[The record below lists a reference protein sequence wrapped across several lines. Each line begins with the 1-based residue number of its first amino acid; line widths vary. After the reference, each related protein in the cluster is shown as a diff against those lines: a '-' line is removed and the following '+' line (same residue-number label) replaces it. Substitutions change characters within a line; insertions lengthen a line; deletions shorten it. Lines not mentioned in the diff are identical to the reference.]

1 MGTPVFLENAQQL
14 AQAQGQEI
22 QKANTAANKAQV
34 DHELEKIK
42 SNHAAWAKTFAQ
54 AENDRRT
61 EESNWREFYA
71 KVYEEEN
78 NWLKETVFYIL
89 NGIQLWALV
98 QQYNQ
103 QKEIAD
109 RIYDLANRQQRI
121 AEDMYHHYQ
130 TQYQPHET
138 ALGKQI
144 DNYFAKPYREQYD
157 TTAGRFVVNA
167 RAQMTGKRREVLMCA
182 SQYCTGAVKTA
193 LRDLATREANL
204 VGNAMNSAIKYENLR
219 AQRMEDKWLQVRLS
233 FIQTGRGVS
242 GQAITGID
250 GALAA
255 FSKFGADP
263 GAALSQLLGTAAYTI
278 GGIIPSPSTQ
288 RAAPIVEATPAYTRG
303 TPTTPRY
310 VSSVLKG

>member
-1 MGTPVFLENAQQL
+1 MANLDNYKQL
-14 AQAQGQEI
+14 ADAQGSAYE
-22 QKANTAANKAQV
+22 KALKARV
-34 DHELEKIK
+34 DHELAEQRKNYT
-42 SNHAAWAKTFAQ
+42 SWAKKFTDAEAQ
-54 AENDRRT
+54 RRI
-61 EESNWREFYA
+61 EEDNWREFYK

-78 NWLKETVFYIL
+78 TWWKDIIFYAL

-109 RIYDLANRQQRI
+109 RVYDLANRQQSL
-121 AEDMYHHYQ
+121 AEEMYSHYKA
-130 TQYQPHET
+130 QYQPHEI
-138 ALGKQI
+138 ALGKHI
-144 DNYFAKPYREQYD
+144 DNYFANQYRPQYD
-157 TTAGRFVVNA
+157 TTGGRFVVNA

-193 LRDLATREANL
+193 LRDLAVREANL

-219 AQRMEDKWLQVRLS
+219 EQRMEDKWLQVRLS

-242 GQAITGID
+242 GQAVTGID
-250 GALAA
+250 GAVTA
-255 FSKFGADP
+255 FSRFNADP

-278 GGIIPSPSTQ
+278 GGIIPSPNSS

-303 TPTTPRY
+303 SATTPRY
-310 VSSVLKG
+310 VSSVVKG

>member
-1 MGTPVFLENAQQL
+1 MANLDNYKQL
-14 AQAQGQEI
+14 ADAQGSAYE
-22 QKANTAANKAQV
+22 KALKVRV
-34 DHELEKIK
+34 DHELTEQRKNYT
-42 SNHAAWAKTFAQ
+42 SWAKKFEA
-54 AENDRRT
+54 AEDQRRI
-61 EESNWREFYA
+61 EENNWREFYK

-78 NWLKETVFYIL
+78 TWWKDLIFYVL

-109 RIYDLANRQQRI
+109 RVYDLANRQQSL
-121 AEDMYHHYQ
+121 AEEMYSHYKA
-130 TQYQPHET
+130 QYQPHEI

-144 DNYFAKPYREQYD
+144 DNYFANPYRPQYD
-157 TTAGRFVVNA
+157 TTGGRFVVNA

-193 LRDLATREANL
+193 LRDLAVREANL

-219 AQRMEDKWLQVRLS
+219 EQRMEDKWLQVRLS

-242 GQAITGID
+242 GQAVTGID
-250 GALAA
+250 GAVTA
-255 FSKFGADP
+255 FSRFNADP

-278 GGIIPSPSTQ
+278 GGIIPSPNSS

-303 TPTTPRY
+303 SATTPRY
-310 VSSVLKG
+310 VSSVVKG

>member
-1 MGTPVFLENAQQL
+1 MANLDNYKQL
-14 AQAQGQEI
+14 ADSQGSAYE
-22 QKANTAANKAQV
+22 KALKARV
-34 DHELEKIK
+34 DHELAEQRKNYT
-42 SNHAAWAKTFAQ
+42 SWAKKFADTEAQ
-54 AENDRRT
+54 RRI
-61 EESNWREFYA
+61 EEDNWREFYK

-78 NWLKETVFYIL
+78 TWWKDIIFYAL

-109 RIYDLANRQQRI
+109 RVYDLANRQQSL
-121 AEDMYHHYQ
+121 AEEMYGHYKA
-130 TQYQPHET
+130 QYQPHEV
-138 ALGKQI
+138 ALGQQI
-144 DNYFAKPYREQYD
+144 DNYLAKPYRPQYD
-157 TTAGRFVVNA
+157 TTGGRFVVNA

-193 LRDLATREANL
+193 LRDLAVKEANL

-219 AQRMEDKWLQVRLS
+219 EQRMEDKWLQVRLS

-242 GQAITGID
+242 GQAVTGID
-250 GALAA
+250 GALTA
-255 FSKFGADP
+255 FSRFNADP

-278 GGIIPSPSTQ
+278 GGIIPSPNSS

-303 TPTTPRY
+303 SATTPRY
-310 VSSVLKG
+310 VSSVVKG

>member
-1 MGTPVFLENAQQL
+1 MANLDNYKQL
-14 AQAQGQEI
+14 ADAQGSAYE
-22 QKANTAANKAQV
+22 KALKARV
-34 DHELEKIK
+34 DHELTEQRKNYT
-42 SNHAAWAKTFAQ
+42 SWAKKFEATEDQ
-54 AENDRRT
+54 RRIEEN
-61 EESNWREFYA
+61 NWREFYK

-78 NWLKETVFYIL
+78 TWWKDLIFYVL

-109 RIYDLANRQQRI
+109 RVYDLANRQQSL
-121 AEDMYHHYQ
+121 AEEMYSHYKA
-130 TQYQPHET
+130 QYQPHEI

-144 DNYFAKPYREQYD
+144 DNYFANPYRPQYD
-157 TTAGRFVVNA
+157 TTGGRFVVNA

-193 LRDLATREANL
+193 LRDLAVREANL

-219 AQRMEDKWLQVRLS
+219 EQRMEDKWLQVRLS

-242 GQAITGID
+242 GQAVTGID
-250 GALAA
+250 GAVTA
-255 FSKFGADP
+255 FSRFNADP

-278 GGIIPSPSTQ
+278 GGIIPSPNSS

-303 TPTTPRY
+303 SATTPRY
-310 VSSVLKG
+310 VSSVVKG

>member
-1 MGTPVFLENAQQL
+1 MANLDNYKQL
-14 AQAQGQEI
+14 ADAQGSAYE
-22 QKANTAANKAQV
+22 KALKARV
-34 DHELEKIK
+34 DHELTEQRKNYT
-42 SNHAAWAKTFAQ
+42 SWAKKFEA
-54 AENDRRT
+54 AEDQRRI
-61 EESNWREFYA
+61 EENNWREFYK

-78 NWLKETVFYIL
+78 TWWKDLIFYVL

-109 RIYDLANRQQRI
+109 RVYDLANRQQSL
-121 AEDMYHHYQ
+121 AEEMYSHYKA
-130 TQYQPHET
+130 QYQPHEI

-144 DNYFAKPYREQYD
+144 DNYFANPYRPQYD
-157 TTAGRFVVNA
+157 TTGGRFVVNA

-182 SQYCTGAVKTA
+182 GQYCTGAVKTA
-193 LRDLATREANL
+193 LRDLAVKEANL

-219 AQRMEDKWLQVRLS
+219 EQRMEDKWLQVRLS

-242 GQAITGID
+242 GQAVTGID
-250 GALAA
+250 GALTA
-255 FSKFGADP
+255 FSRFNADP

-278 GGIIPSPSTQ
+278 GGIIPSPNSS

-303 TPTTPRY
+303 SATTPRY
-310 VSSVLKG
+310 VSSVVKG

>member
-1 MGTPVFLENAQQL
+1 MANLDNYKQL
-14 AQAQGQEI
+14 ADAQGSAYE
-22 QKANTAANKAQV
+22 KALKARV
-34 DHELEKIK
+34 DHELTEQRKNYT
-42 SNHAAWAKTFAQ
+42 SWAKKFES
-54 AENDRRT
+54 AEDQRRI
-61 EESNWREFYA
+61 EENNWREFYK

-78 NWLKETVFYIL
+78 TWWKDLIFYVL

-109 RIYDLANRQQRI
+109 RVYDLANRQQSL
-121 AEDMYHHYQ
+121 AEEMYSHYKA
-130 TQYQPHET
+130 QYQPHEI
-138 ALGKQI
+138 ALGKHI
-144 DNYFAKPYREQYD
+144 DNYFANQYRPQYD
-157 TTAGRFVVNA
+157 TTGGRFVVNA

-193 LRDLATREANL
+193 LRDLAVREANL

-219 AQRMEDKWLQVRLS
+219 EQRMEDKWLQVRLS

-242 GQAITGID
+242 GQAVTGID
-250 GALAA
+250 GAVTA
-255 FSKFGADP
+255 FSRFNADP

-278 GGIIPSPSTQ
+278 GGIIPSPNSS

-303 TPTTPRY
+303 SATTPRY
-310 VSSVLKG
+310 VSSVVKG

>member
-1 MGTPVFLENAQQL
+1 MANLDNYKQL
-14 AQAQGQEI
+14 ADAQGSAYE
-22 QKANTAANKAQV
+22 KALKARV
-34 DHELEKIK
+34 DHELTEQRKNYT
-42 SNHAAWAKTFAQ
+42 SWAKKFEA
-54 AENDRRT
+54 AEDQRRI
-61 EESNWREFYA
+61 EENNWREFYK

-78 NWLKETVFYIL
+78 TWWKDIIFYAL

-109 RIYDLANRQQRI
+109 RVYDLANRQQSL
-121 AEDMYHHYQ
+121 AEEMYSHYKA
-130 TQYQPHET
+130 QYQPHEI
-138 ALGKQI
+138 ALGKHI
-144 DNYFAKPYREQYD
+144 DNYFANQYRPQYD
-157 TTAGRFVVNA
+157 TTGGRFVVNA

-193 LRDLATREANL
+193 LRDLALREANL

-219 AQRMEDKWLQVRLS
+219 EQRMEDKWLQVRLS

-242 GQAITGID
+242 GQAVTGID
-250 GALAA
+250 GAVTA
-255 FSKFGADP
+255 FSRFNADP

-278 GGIIPSPSTQ
+278 GGIIPSPNSS

-303 TPTTPRY
+303 SATTPRY
-310 VSSVLKG
+310 VSSVVKG

>member
-1 MGTPVFLENAQQL
+1 MANLDNYKQL
-14 AQAQGQEI
+14 ADAQGSAYE
-22 QKANTAANKAQV
+22 KALKARV
-34 DHELEKIK
+34 DHELTEQRKNYT
-42 SNHAAWAKTFAQ
+42 SWAKKFAD
-54 AENDRRT
+54 AEDQRRI
-61 EESNWREFYA
+61 EEDNWREFYK

-78 NWLKETVFYIL
+78 TWWKDLIFYVL

-109 RIYDLANRQQRI
+109 RVYDLANRQQSL
-121 AEDMYHHYQ
+121 AEEMYGHYKA
-130 TQYQPHET
+130 QYQPHEI

-144 DNYFAKPYREQYD
+144 DNYFAKPYRPQYD
-157 TTAGRFVVNA
+157 TTGGRFVVNA

-193 LRDLATREANL
+193 LRDLAVKEANL

-219 AQRMEDKWLQVRLS
+219 EQRMEDKWLQVRLS

-242 GQAITGID
+242 GQAVTGID
-250 GALAA
+250 GAITA
-255 FSKFGADP
+255 FSRFNADP

-278 GGIIPSPSTQ
+278 GGIIPSPNSS

-303 TPTTPRY
+303 SATTPRY
-310 VSSVLKG
+310 VSSVVKG

>member
-1 MGTPVFLENAQQL
+1 MANLDNYKQL
-14 AQAQGQEI
+14 ADAQGSAYE
-22 QKANTAANKAQV
+22 KALKARV
-34 DHELEKIK
+34 DHELTEQRKNYT
-42 SNHAAWAKTFAQ
+42 SWAKKFES
-54 AENDRRT
+54 AEDQRRI
-61 EESNWREFYA
+61 EENNWREFYK

-78 NWLKETVFYIL
+78 TWWKDIIFYAL

-109 RIYDLANRQQRI
+109 RVYDLANRQQSL
-121 AEDMYHHYQ
+121 AEEMYSHYKA
-130 TQYQPHET
+130 QYQPHEI
-138 ALGKQI
+138 ALGKHI
-144 DNYFAKPYREQYD
+144 DNYFANQYRPQYD
-157 TTAGRFVVNA
+157 TTGGRFVVNA

-193 LRDLATREANL
+193 LRDLAVREANL

-219 AQRMEDKWLQVRLS
+219 EQRMEDKWLQVRLS

-242 GQAITGID
+242 GQAVTGID
-250 GALAA
+250 GAVTA
-255 FSKFGADP
+255 FSRFNADP

-278 GGIIPSPSTQ
+278 GGIIPSPNSS

-303 TPTTPRY
+303 SATTPRY
-310 VSSVLKG
+310 VSSVVKG

>member
-1 MGTPVFLENAQQL
+1 MANLDNYKQL
-14 AQAQGQEI
+14 ADAQGSAYE
-22 QKANTAANKAQV
+22 KALKARV
-34 DHELEKIK
+34 DHELTEQRKNYT
-42 SNHAAWAKTFAQ
+42 SWAKKFEA
-54 AENDRRT
+54 AEDQRRI
-61 EESNWREFYA
+61 EENNWREFYK

-78 NWLKETVFYIL
+78 TWWKDLIFYVL

-109 RIYDLANRQQRI
+109 RVYDLANRQQSL
-121 AEDMYHHYQ
+121 AEEMYGHYKA
-130 TQYQPHET
+130 QYQPHEI

-144 DNYFAKPYREQYD
+144 DNYFAKPYRQQYD
-157 TTAGRFVVNA
+157 TTGGRFVVNA

-193 LRDLATREANL
+193 LRDLAVKEANL

-219 AQRMEDKWLQVRLS
+219 EQRMEDKWLQVRLS

-242 GQAITGID
+242 GQAVTGID
-250 GALAA
+250 GAVTA
-255 FSKFGADP
+255 FSRFNADP

-278 GGIIPSPSTQ
+278 GGIIPSPNSS
-288 RAAPIVEATPAYTRG
+288 RAAPIVEAAPAYTRG
-303 TPTTPRY
+303 SATTPRY
-310 VSSVLKG
+310 VSSVVKG

>member
-1 MGTPVFLENAQQL
+1 MANLDNYKQL
-14 AQAQGQEI
+14 ADAQGSAYE
-22 QKANTAANKAQV
+22 KALKARV
-34 DHELEKIK
+34 DHELTEQRKNYT
-42 SNHAAWAKTFAQ
+42 SWAKKFEA
-54 AENDRRT
+54 AEDQRRI
-61 EESNWREFYA
+61 EENNWREFYK

-78 NWLKETVFYIL
+78 TWWKDLIFYVL

-109 RIYDLANRQQRI
+109 RVYDLANRQQSL
-121 AEDMYHHYQ
+121 AEEMYSHYKA
-130 TQYQPHET
+130 QYQPHEI

-144 DNYFAKPYREQYD
+144 DNYFANPYRPQYD
-157 TTAGRFVVNA
+157 TTGGRFVVNA

-193 LRDLATREANL
+193 LRDLAVREANL

-219 AQRMEDKWLQVRLS
+219 EQRMEDKWLQARLS

-242 GQAITGID
+242 GQAVTGID
-250 GALAA
+250 GAVTA
-255 FSKFGADP
+255 FSRFNADP

-278 GGIIPSPSTQ
+278 GGIIPSPNSS
-288 RAAPIVEATPAYTRG
+288 RAAPIVEAAPAYTRG
-303 TPTTPRY
+303 SATTPRY
-310 VSSVLKG
+310 VSSVVKG

>member
-1 MGTPVFLENAQQL
+1 MANLDNYKQL
-14 AQAQGQEI
+14 ADAQGSAYE
-22 QKANTAANKAQV
+22 KALKARV
-34 DHELEKIK
+34 DHELAEQRKNYT
-42 SNHAAWAKTFAQ
+42 SWAKKFAD
-54 AENDRRT
+54 AEAQRRI
-61 EESNWREFYA
+61 EEDNWREFYK

-78 NWLKETVFYIL
+78 TWWKDIIFYAL

-109 RIYDLANRQQRI
+109 RVYDLANRQQSL
-121 AEDMYHHYQ
+121 AEEMYSHYKA
-130 TQYQPHET
+130 QYQPHEI
-138 ALGKQI
+138 ALGKHI
-144 DNYFAKPYREQYD
+144 DNYFANQYRPQYD
-157 TTAGRFVVNA
+157 TTGGRFVVNA

-193 LRDLATREANL
+193 LRDLAVREANL

-219 AQRMEDKWLQVRLS
+219 EQRMEDKWLQVRLS

-242 GQAITGID
+242 GQAVTGID
-250 GALAA
+250 GAVTA
-255 FSKFGADP
+255 FSRFNADP

-278 GGIIPSPSTQ
+278 GGIIPSPNSS

-303 TPTTPRY
+303 SATTPRY
-310 VSSVLKG
+310 VSSVVKG

>member
-1 MGTPVFLENAQQL
+1 MANLDNYKQL
-14 AQAQGQEI
+14 ADAQGSAYE
-22 QKANTAANKAQV
+22 KALKARV
-34 DHELEKIK
+34 DHELTEQRKNYT
-42 SNHAAWAKTFAQ
+42 SWAKKFEA
-54 AENDRRT
+54 AEDQRRI
-61 EESNWREFYA
+61 EENNWREFYK

-78 NWLKETVFYIL
+78 TWWKDLIFYVL

-109 RIYDLANRQQRI
+109 RVYDLANRQQSL
-121 AEDMYHHYQ
+121 AEEMYGYYKA
-130 TQYQPHET
+130 QYQPHEI
-138 ALGKQI
+138 ALGKHI
-144 DNYFAKPYREQYD
+144 DNYFTKPYRPQYD
-157 TTAGRFVVNA
+157 TTGGRFVVNA

-193 LRDLATREANL
+193 LRDLAVKEANL

-219 AQRMEDKWLQVRLS
+219 EQRMEDKWLQVRLS

-242 GQAITGID
+242 GQAVTGID
-250 GALAA
+250 GALTA
-255 FSKFGADP
+255 FSRFNADP

-278 GGIIPSPSTQ
+278 GGIIPSPNSS

-303 TPTTPRY
+303 SATTPRY
-310 VSSVLKG
+310 VSSVVKG

>member
-1 MGTPVFLENAQQL
+1 MVAFTLTNYQAL
-14 AQAQGQEI
+14 AEAQGREAE
-22 QKANTAANKAQV
+22 KALKAQNA
-34 DHELEKIK
+34 DQLEKIQK
-42 SNHAAWAKTFAQ
+42 NHRSWAAKFDQ
-54 AENDRRT
+54 AEAQRRI
-61 EESNWREFYA
+61 EENNWREFYK

-78 NWLKETVFYIL
+78 TWWKDLIFYVL

-109 RIYDLANRQQRI
+109 RVYDLANRQQSL
-121 AEDMYHHYQ
+121 AEEMYGHYKA
-130 TQYQPHET
+130 QYQPHEI

-144 DNYFAKPYREQYD
+144 DNYFAKPYRPQYD
-157 TTAGRFVVNA
+157 TTGGRFAVNA

-193 LRDLATREANL
+193 LRDLAVKEANL

-219 AQRMEDKWLQVRLS
+219 EQRMEDKWLQVRLS

-242 GQAITGID
+242 GQAVTGID
-250 GALAA
+250 GALTA
-255 FSKFGADP
+255 FSRFNADP

-278 GGIIPSPSTQ
+278 GGIIPSPNSS

-303 TPTTPRY
+303 SATTPRY
-310 VSSVLKG
+310 VSSVVKG

>member
-1 MGTPVFLENAQQL
+1 MANLDNYKQL
-14 AQAQGQEI
+14 ADAQGSAYE
-22 QKANTAANKAQV
+22 KALKARV
-34 DHELEKIK
+34 DHELTEQRKNYT
-42 SNHAAWAKTFAQ
+42 SWAKKFEA
-54 AENDRRT
+54 AEDQRRI
-61 EESNWREFYA
+61 EENNWREFYK

-78 NWLKETVFYIL
+78 TWWKDLIFYVL

-109 RIYDLANRQQRI
+109 RVYDLASRQQSL
-121 AEDMYHHYQ
+121 AEEMYSHYKA
-130 TQYQPHET
+130 QYQPHEI

-144 DNYFAKPYREQYD
+144 DNYFANPYRPQYD
-157 TTAGRFVVNA
+157 TTGGRFVVNA

-193 LRDLATREANL
+193 LRDLAVREANL

-219 AQRMEDKWLQVRLS
+219 EQRMEDKWLQVRLS

-242 GQAITGID
+242 GQAVTGID
-250 GALAA
+250 GAVTA
-255 FSKFGADP
+255 FSRFNADP

-278 GGIIPSPSTQ
+278 GGIIPSPNSS

-303 TPTTPRY
+303 SATTPRY
-310 VSSVLKG
+310 VSSVVKG

>member
-1 MGTPVFLENAQQL
+1 MANLDNYKQL
-14 AQAQGQEI
+14 ADAQGSAYE
-22 QKANTAANKAQV
+22 KALKARV
-34 DHELEKIK
+34 DHELTEQRKNYT
-42 SNHAAWAKTFAQ
+42 SWAKKFEA
-54 AENDRRT
+54 AEDQRRI
-61 EESNWREFYA
+61 EENNWREFYK

-78 NWLKETVFYIL
+78 TWWKDLIFYVL

-109 RIYDLANRQQRI
+109 RVYDLANRQQSL
-121 AEDMYHHYQ
+121 AEEMYSHYKA
-130 TQYQPHET
+130 QYQPHEI

-144 DNYFAKPYREQYD
+144 DNYFANPYRPQYD
-157 TTAGRFVVNA
+157 TTGGRFVVNA

-193 LRDLATREANL
+193 LRDLAVREANL

-219 AQRMEDKWLQVRLS
+219 EQRMEDKWLQVRLS

-242 GQAITGID
+242 GQAVTGID
-250 GALAA
+250 GAVTA
-255 FSKFGADP
+255 FSRFNADP

-278 GGIIPSPSTQ
+278 GGIIPSPNSS
-288 RAAPIVEATPAYTRG
+288 RAAPIVEAAPAYTRG
-303 TPTTPRY
+303 SATTPRY
-310 VSSVLKG
+310 VSSVVKG

>member
-1 MGTPVFLENAQQL
+1 MANLDNYKQL
-14 AQAQGQEI
+14 ADAQGSANE
-22 QKANTAANKAQV
+22 KALKARV
-34 DHELEKIK
+34 DHELAEQRKNYA
-42 SNHAAWAKTFAQ
+42 SWAKKFSE
-54 AENDRRT
+54 AEDQRRK
-61 EESNWREFYA
+61 EEDNWREFYK

-78 NWLKETVFYIL
+78 TWWKDLIFYAL

-109 RIYDLANRQQRI
+109 RVYNLANRQQSL
-121 AEDMYHHYQ
+121 AEEMYGHYKA
-130 TQYQPHET
+130 QYQPHEI

-144 DNYFAKPYREQYD
+144 DNYFANPYRPQYD
-157 TTAGRFVVNA
+157 TTGGRFVVNA

-193 LRDLATREANL
+193 LRDLAVREANL

-219 AQRMEDKWLQVRLS
+219 EQRMEDKWLQVRLS

-242 GQAITGID
+242 GQAVTGID
-250 GALAA
+250 GAVTA
-255 FSKFGADP
+255 FSRFNADP

-278 GGIIPSPSTQ
+278 GGIIPSPNSS

-303 TPTTPRY
+303 SATTPRY
-310 VSSVLKG
+310 VSSVVKG

>member
-1 MGTPVFLENAQQL
+1 MANLDNYKQL
-14 AQAQGQEI
+14 ADAQGSAYE
-22 QKANTAANKAQV
+22 KALKASV
-34 DHELEKIK
+34 DHELAEQRKNYT
-42 SNHAAWAKTFAQ
+42 SWAKKFAD
-54 AENDRRT
+54 AEAQRRI
-61 EESNWREFYA
+61 EEDNWREFYK

-78 NWLKETVFYIL
+78 TWWKDIIFYAL

-109 RIYDLANRQQRI
+109 RVYDLANRQQSL
-121 AEDMYHHYQ
+121 AEEMYSHYKA
-130 TQYQPHET
+130 QYQPHEI
-138 ALGKQI
+138 ALGKHI
-144 DNYFAKPYREQYD
+144 DNYFANQYRPQYD
-157 TTAGRFVVNA
+157 TTGGRFVVNA

-193 LRDLATREANL
+193 LRDLAVREANL

-219 AQRMEDKWLQVRLS
+219 EQRMEDKWLQVRLS

-242 GQAITGID
+242 GQAVTGID
-250 GALAA
+250 GAVTA
-255 FSKFGADP
+255 FSRFNADP

-278 GGIIPSPSTQ
+278 GGIIPSPNSS

-303 TPTTPRY
+303 SATTPRY
-310 VSSVLKG
+310 VSSVVKG